1 MLSNGD
7 VCMNAAHYVG
17 IVVVVLSVWL
27 ITIFNLLQPQPR
39 DMQEALELA
48 SRQEAWLNRVIIT
61 QEEKIQQLQEQ
72 LTTCMEL
79 NGR

>member
-1 MLSNGD
+1 
-7 VCMNAAHYVG
+7 MNAAHYVG